1 MSKKIILLIVEGI
14 TEDISL
20 RGILSEI
27 FNDKKIEFCLVR
39 TDITTR
45 EDIKPNNIKKE
56 LGNIVKNF
64 LGRTFRETD
73 LQEVI
78 HLVDTDGVYIP
89 ETNIEKDITLNN
101 FVYSVDKIKAK
112 DINKVIE
119 RNETKKTNLD
129 VLISTN
135 EVLKKIPYKVYY
147 LSQNLEHF
155 FHDKLNCTREEKNK
169 LAQILEDKYI
179 EDLNSFLIFVRDS
192 KLKSPDDY
200 SESWD
205 YIKKSTNSLN
215 RCSNIHIF
223 LKDTRIV

>member
-1 MSKKIILLIVEGI
+1 MSKKIILLVVEGI

-20 RGILSEI
+20 RGILSEL

-56 LGNIVKNF
+56 LGSIVKNF
-64 LGRTFRETD
+64 LGRTFRVTD

-89 ETNIEKDITLNN
+89 ETNIEEDVTLSN
-101 FVYSVDKIKAK
+101 FVYSIDRIKAK

-119 RNETKKTNLD
+119 RNETKKANLE

-155 FHDKLNCTREEKNK
+155 FHDKLNCSREEKNK
-169 LAQILEDKYI
+169 LAQLLEDRYI
-179 EDLNSFLIFVRDS
+179 EDLESFLIFVRDS

-200 SESWD
+200 SDSWD
-205 YIKKSTNSLN
+205 YIKKSTNSLS

-223 LKDTRIV
+223 LKDK

>member
-223 LKDTRIV
+223 LKDK

>member
-1 MSKKIILLIVEGI
+1 MSKKIVLLIVEGI
-14 TEDISL
+14 TEDIAL
-20 RGILSEI
+20 RGVLSEI
-27 FNDKKIEFCLVR
+27 FNDNRIEFCLVR

-45 EDIKPNNIKKE
+45 EDIRPNNIKKE

-64 LGRTFRETD
+64 LGKTFRETD

-89 ETNIEKDITLNN
+89 EANIEEDVTLNS
-101 FVYSVDKIKAK
+101 FVYSTDKIKAK
-112 DINKVIE
+112 DINKVVE
-119 RNETKKTNLD
+119 RNEIKKANLE

-135 EVLKKIPYKVYY
+135 EVLRRIPYKVYY

-155 FHDKLNCTREEKNK
+155 FHDKLNCSREERNE
-169 LAQILEDKYI
+169 LAQLLEDRYI
-179 EDLNSFLIFVRDS
+179 EDLTSFLTFVRDS

-200 SESWD
+200 SDSWN
-205 YIKKSTNSLN
+205 YIKKSTNSLS

-223 LKDTRIV
+223 LKGK

>member
-101 FVYSVDKIKAK
+101 FVYSVDRIKAK

-155 FHDKLNCTREEKNK
+155 FHD
-169 LAQILEDKYI
+169 
-179 EDLNSFLIFVRDS
+179 
-192 KLKSPDDY
+192 
-200 SESWD
+200 
-205 YIKKSTNSLN
+205 
-215 RCSNIHIF
+215 
-223 LKDTRIV
+223 TRIV

>member
-1 MSKKIILLIVEGI
+1 MSKKIVLLIVEGI
-14 TEDISL
+14 TEDIAL
-20 RGILSEI
+20 RGVLSEI
-27 FNDKKIEFCLVR
+27 FNDNRIEFCLVR

-45 EDIKPNNIKKE
+45 EDIRPNNIKKE

-64 LGRTFRETD
+64 LGKTFRETD

-89 ETNIEKDITLNN
+89 EANIEEDVTLNS
-101 FVYSVDKIKAK
+101 FVYSTDKIKAK
-112 DINKVIE
+112 DINKVVE
-119 RNETKKTNLD
+119 RNEIKKANLE

-135 EVLKKIPYKVYY
+135 EVLRRIPYKVYY

-155 FHDKLNCTREEKNK
+155 FHDKLNCSREEKNG
-169 LAQILEDKYI
+169 LAQLLEDRYI
-179 EDLNSFLIFVRDS
+179 EDLTSFLTFVRDS

-200 SESWD
+200 SDYWN
-205 YIKKSTNSLN
+205 YIKKSTNSLS

-223 LKDTRIV
+223 LKGK

>member
-200 SESWD
+200 SDSWN
-205 YIKKSTNSLN
+205 YIKKSTNSLS

-223 LKDTRIV
+223 LKGK

>member
-1 MSKKIILLIVEGI
+1 MSKKIILLVVEGI

-20 RGILSEI
+20 RGILSEL

-56 LGNIVKNF
+56 LGSIVKNF
-64 LGRTFRETD
+64 LGRTFRVTD

-89 ETNIEKDITLNN
+89 ETNIEEDITLNN
-101 FVYSVDKIKAK
+101 FVYSIDRIKAK

-119 RNETKKTNLD
+119 RNETKKANLE

-155 FHDKLNCTREEKNK
+155 FHDKLNCSREEKNK
-169 LAQILEDKYI
+169 LAQLLEDRYI
-179 EDLNSFLIFVRDS
+179 EDLESFLIFVRDS

-200 SESWD
+200 SDSWD
-205 YIKKSTNSLN
+205 YIKKSTNSLS

-223 LKDTRIV
+223 LKDK

>member
-64 LGRTFRETD
+64 LGKTFRETD

-169 LAQILEDKYI
+169 LAQILEDRYI

-192 KLKSPDDY
+192 ALKSPDDY

-223 LKDTRIV
+223 LKDK

>member
-1 MSKKIILLIVEGI
+1 M
-14 TEDISL
+14 
-20 RGILSEI
+20 
-27 FNDKKIEFCLVR
+27 
-39 TDITTR
+39 
-45 EDIKPNNIKKE
+45 
-56 LGNIVKNF
+56 
-64 LGRTFRETD
+64 
-73 LQEVI
+73 
-78 HLVDTDGVYIP
+78 
-89 ETNIEKDITLNN
+89 
-101 FVYSVDKIKAK
+101 
-112 DINKVIE
+112 
-119 RNETKKTNLD
+119 D

-223 LKDTRIV
+223 LKGK

>member
-1 MSKKIILLIVEGI
+1 MSKKIILLVVEGI

-20 RGILSEI
+20 RGILSEL

-89 ETNIEKDITLNN
+89 ETNIEEDVTLNN
-101 FVYSVDKIKAK
+101 FVYSIDRIKAK

-119 RNETKKTNLD
+119 RNETKKANLE

-169 LAQILEDKYI
+169 LAQLLEDRYI
-179 EDLNSFLIFVRDS
+179 EDLESFLIFVRDS

-200 SESWD
+200 NDSWD
-205 YIKKSTNSLN
+205 YIKKSTNSLS

-223 LKDTRIV
+223 LKDK

>member
-101 FVYSVDKIKAK
+101 FVYSVEKI
-112 DINKVIE
+112 
-119 RNETKKTNLD
+119 
-129 VLISTN
+129 
-135 EVLKKIPYKVYY
+135 
-147 LSQNLEHF
+147 
-155 FHDKLNCTREEKNK
+155 
-169 LAQILEDKYI
+169 
-179 EDLNSFLIFVRDS
+179 
-192 KLKSPDDY
+192 
-200 SESWD
+200 
-205 YIKKSTNSLN
+205 
-215 RCSNIHIF
+215 
-223 LKDTRIV
+223 